1 MKKIRKYDSDM
12 EYHVWVRSLY
22 MTLPS
27 YEQDE
32 DYEAWYN
39 SWEFVLE
46 SMYYE
51 KLKTEENA
59 TTEN

>member
-51 KLKTEENA
+51 HSKTEENA
-59 TTEN
+59 TK